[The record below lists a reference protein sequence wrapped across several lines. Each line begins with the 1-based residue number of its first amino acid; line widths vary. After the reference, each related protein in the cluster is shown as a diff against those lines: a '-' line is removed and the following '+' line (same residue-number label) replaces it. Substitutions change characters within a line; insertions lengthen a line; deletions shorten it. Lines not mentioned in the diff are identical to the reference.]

1 MDANRYGAFLYRFAL
16 SIAVWCVLLC
26 LFYLLAGFNRASD
39 GRLDSLFV
47 EWLSGMEMHLTFL
60 SPHVIGYHYIA
71 LALALVGPPLTSA
84 WAIPLI
90 PARSAPGRGDMDTSV
105 NSTRPGAAKA
115 LSFGWLR
122 DRDRR
127 RAVPVPLLWGNGSA
141 LILWLLAY
149 SSDLFGIRRSSYQV
163 GIELP
168 FWSPVW
174 MFAVWSTF
182 LGVLPGVVRHIIDL
196 RATRHAGVT

>member
-1 MDANRYGAFLYRFAL
+1 MKTRKHGSFLYRFVL
-16 SIAVWCVLLC
+16 SAAAWTVFLC

-90 PARSAPGRGDMDTSV
+90 PTGSTPGRGDMDTPA
-105 NSTRPGAAKA
+105 NSSRPGAARLGSVA
-115 LSFGWLR
+115 SCRWPGTWVSVR
-122 DRDRR
+122 CAHSREVRPNV
-127 RAVPVPLLWGNGSA
+127 RAV
-141 LILWLLAY
+141 
-149 SSDLFGIRRSSYQV
+149 
-163 GIELP
+163 
-168 FWSPVW
+168 
-174 MFAVWSTF
+174 
-182 LGVLPGVVRHIIDL
+182 
-196 RATRHAGVT
+196 